1 LRPIWRF
8 RSSGP
13 PWPRRSLRPFAPL
26 RLLLSRR
33 HTRFDPAAA
42 EELTMSLPTFPSAW
56 MTEEHHALADSVRR
70 LIAERWTP
78 RAAEFRAAGR
88 MGPEVWREAGANG
101 LLCLSTPADYGGG
114 GGDFGHEAVLLL
126 EQSRANCSGW
136 GGGLHSAIVA
146 PYLLHYGSE
155 DQKRRWLPGMC
166 RGEWITAIAMT
177 EPGTGSDLQAIRTT
191 ARRVRG
197 GDGDHYVLDGAKTF
211 ITNGGTAN
219 LIVVVAR
226 TGGEGAKGV
235 SLLMLETEVDGVPT
249 PGFRRGRVLDKVGLK
264 AQDTAELFFD
274 DVRVPADQLLGEV
287 EGQGFVQLMQ
297 QLPQERLIIALQ
309 GVGAME
315 RALAETLTYVKQ
327 RRAFGKAIWD
337 FQNTRFKLAE
347 VQATV
352 LAARAFVDACMVA
365 HLAGELD
372 AARAA
377 LAKAWVS
384 EQQGRVMDE
393 CLQLFGG
400 YGYMMEYPIAELFV
414 DARVQRIYGGTNEI
428 MKELAS
434 RSM

>member
-1 LRPIWRF
+1 MTL
-8 RSSGP
+8 
-13 PWPRRSLRPFAPL
+13 PL
-26 RLLLSRR
+26 
-33 HTRFDPAAA
+33 
-42 EELTMSLPTFPSAW
+42 FPSPW
-56 MTEEHHALADSVRR
+56 MTDEHRMLADSVARF
-70 LIAERWTP
+70 LAERWVP
-78 RAAEFRAAGR
+78 RAAEFRAAGC

-101 LLCLSTPADYGGG
+101 LLCVSTPEAYGGG
-114 GGDFGHEAVLLL
+114 GGDFGHEAVLLI
-126 EQSRANCSGW
+126 EQSRANLSGW

-146 PYLLHYGSE
+146 PYLLHYGTD
-155 DQKRRWLPGMC
+155 DQKQRWLPRMA
-166 RGEWITAIAMT
+166 RGELITAIAMT
-177 EPGTGSDLQAIRTT
+177 EPGTGSDLQAVRST
-191 ARRVRG
+191 ARRE
-197 GDGDHYVLDGAKTF
+197 GDHYVLNGAKTF

-219 LIVVVAR
+219 GIVVVCR
-226 TGGEGAKGV
+226 TGDAGAKGV
-235 SLLMLETEVDGVPT
+235 SLLLVETEDA
-249 PGFRRGRVLDKVGLK
+249 PGFRRGRVLDKIGLK

-274 DVRVPADQLLGEV
+274 NLRVPAANLLSGV
-287 EGQGFVQLMQ
+287 EGQGFFQLMQ

-309 GVGAME
+309 GVGAMQ
-315 RALAETLTYVKQ
+315 RALDETLRYVKE
-327 RRAFGKAIWD
+327 RKAFGRPIWD